1 MVDKARLFIP
11 LADMIDID
19 KERARLEKE
28 LEKAT
33 QEIMRLEQKLSNDGF
48 VTKAPPAVVQSERD
62 KLETYRARLTDT
74 KKALESLTQTAN

>member
-1 MVDKARLFIP
+1 
-11 LADMIDID
+11 MIDID

-28 LEKAT
+28 LEKTT
-33 QEIMRLEQKLSNDGF
+33 QEIVRLEQKLSNDGF

-62 KLETYRARLTDT
+62 KLETYRTRLTDT